1 MDGTAPAPAEA
12 GEEDVATATYTAAP
26 PAVASDAPPEVI
38 HRSLVNSIKDSV
50 AWAVMV
56 GAGERYIIPFI
67 VLDLVQGRSGLLRLA
82 LISSLPNLVGSL
94 VQCFA
99 ADAVDRAGRRRPFCV
114 GAAMGQALAWLPFCL
129 GIFLPRE
136 HGFWLMLVSYALYIG
151 FANFGGPAWS
161 SLMGDLVPPD
171 RRGRYF
177 GLRTTLPGT
186 SQIMATL
193 IAGKWLTYAK
203 ETAGLSWGGLSSQNF
218 GFVVLFLIACVARMI
233 SARYLYLMYEPP
245 YVRTPSDH
253 FTLLDF
259 LRRAPRAHFGRFVF
273 YGMLMNVGVWF
284 LTPYLSWYVLD
295 ELHFTPLQFAYMTA
309 ANWIALYSMTTL
321 WGRLM
326 DRVGSKRVLAIGG
339 IGLVA
344 TPILLLFSNSFGWI
358 MAVQVYDGVMT
369 AAYTIGTLN
378 YLFDVV
384 TSPKRARCAA
394 YNTLFTTVGLAVGV
408 LGGGLIA
415 QCAPMPTVVLGV
427 HVGHPFTLVLI
438 GSAILRLLPSL
449 FLLRSFEEFRL
460 RRPAFV
466 SVPPAAG
473 SPG

>member
-1 MDGTAPAPAEA
+1 MPAAQAARAPH
-12 GEEDVATATYTAAP
+12 
-26 PAVASDAPPEVI
+26 EVI
-38 HRSLVNSIKDSV
+38 QRSLVNSIKDSV

-67 VLDLVQGRSGLLRLA
+67 VLDTVQGRTGLLRLA

-99 ADAVDRAGRRRPFCV
+99 ADAVDRVGRRRPFCV
-114 GAAMGQALAWLPFCL
+114 SAATGQALAWLPFCA

-136 HGFWLMLVSYALYIG
+136 YGFWLMLVSYALYIG

-161 SLMGDLVPPD
+161 SLMGDLVPPE

-177 GLRTTLPGT
+177 GLRTTLTGT

-193 IAGKWLTYAK
+193 IAGKWLTYAQ
-203 ETAGLSWGGLSSQNF
+203 EASGLSIAGLTSQNF
-218 GFVVLFLIACVARMI
+218 GFVVLFLIACVARLV

-245 YVRTPSDH
+245 YHRTPSDH
-253 FTLLDF
+253 FTLWDF

-273 YGMLMNVGVWF
+273 YGMLINAGIWF
-284 LTPYLSWYVLD
+284 MTPYLSWYVLGP
-295 ELHFTPLQFAYMTA
+295 LQFTPLEFAYMTT
-309 ANWIALYSMTTL
+309 ANWVALFSVTTL
-321 WGRLM
+321 WGRLA

-344 TPILLLFSNSFGWI
+344 TPLLLLFSTDFWWL
-358 MAVQVYDGVMT
+358 MAVQIYDGVVT
-369 AAYTIGTLN
+369 AAYTIGSLN

-415 QCAPMPTVVLGV
+415 QYAPMPTVALGIHV
-427 HVGHPFTLVLI
+427 HHPFTLVLV
-438 GSAILRLLPSL
+438 GSAVLRLLPSL

-460 RRPAFV
+460 SRPAFE
-466 SVPPAAG
+466 SVPPAPG
-473 SPG
+473 SAS